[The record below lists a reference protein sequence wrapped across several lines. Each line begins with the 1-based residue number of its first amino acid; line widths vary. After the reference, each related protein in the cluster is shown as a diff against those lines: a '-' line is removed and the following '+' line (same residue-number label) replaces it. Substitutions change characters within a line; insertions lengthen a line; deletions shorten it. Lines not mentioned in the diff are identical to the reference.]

1 MEFGVR
7 ELVQFGTLLASLAGA
22 FAVVKSQ
29 LSRVIQDIKYIN
41 TELHE
46 LNTRLDRAEADS
58 AVVKHQNEVF
68 GTILS
73 PANLKDLNRSIAE
86 LQTEM
91 RVVHN
96 SFPSMAVDIVPYP
109 VDWENIHRFNE
120 LSDVMKKACETVGV
134 ENLYWGYDLWKWDM
148 PHWELR

>member
-29 LSRVIQDIKYIN
+29 LSRVIIDIRTVN
-41 TELHE
+41 RELHE
-46 LNTRLDRAEADS
+46 LNARLDSTEADS
-58 AVVKHQNEVF
+58 AVVKHQNGVF

-73 PANLKDLNRSIAE
+73 PANLKEQSMNIAK

-91 RVVHN
+91 KVVH
-96 SFPSMAVDIVPYP
+96 
-109 VDWENIHRFNE
+109 
-120 LSDVMKKACETVGV
+120 K
-134 ENLYWGYDLWKWDM
+134 NLDKIYNMHNGKHPPID
-148 PHWELR
+148 

>member
-29 LSRVIQDIKYIN
+29 LARVIEDIDSIKK
-41 TELHE
+41 ELHE
-46 LNTRLDRAEADS
+46 LNTRLDKAEADS
-58 AVVKHQNEVF
+58 AVIKHQNEVF

-73 PANLKDLNRSIAE
+73 PKNLKDLNRSIAE

-91 RVVHN
+91 KVVH
-96 SFPSMAVDIVPYP
+96 
-109 VDWENIHRFNE
+109 
-120 LSDVMKKACETVGV
+120 K
-134 ENLYWGYDLWKWDM
+134 NLDQVYRMHNGTHPPIKGK
-148 PHWELR
+148 

>member
-1 MEFGVR
+1 MEFGAR

-29 LSRVIQDIKYIN
+29 LARVIQDIKNMN

-46 LNTRLDRAEADS
+46 LNTRLDRTEADS
-58 AVVKHQNEVF
+58 AVIKHQNGVF

-73 PANLKDLNRSIAE
+73 PSNLKELNKHIAE

-91 RVVHN
+91 KVVHKN
-96 SFPSMAVDIVPYP
+96 LDKIYEMH
-109 VDWENIHRFNE
+109 NGIHPPI
-120 LSDVMKKACETVGV
+120 S
-134 ENLYWGYDLWKWDM
+134 
-148 PHWELR
+148 

>member
-29 LSRVIQDIKYIN
+29 LARVIQDIKNMN

-46 LNTRLDRAEADS
+46 LNTRLDKTEADS
-58 AVVKHQNEVF
+58 AVIKHQNEVF
-68 GTILS
+68 GDILS
-73 PANLKDLNRSIAE
+73 PTNLKDLNRQIAE

-91 RVVHN
+91 KVVH
-96 SFPSMAVDIVPYP
+96 
-109 VDWENIHRFNE
+109 
-120 LSDVMKKACETVGV
+120 K
-134 ENLYWGYDLWKWDM
+134 NLDKVYEMHNGKH
-148 PHWELR
+148 PIFS

>member
-29 LSRVIQDIKYIN
+29 LARVIEDIDSIKK
-41 TELHE
+41 ELHE
-46 LNTRLDRAEADS
+46 LNTRLDKTEADS
-58 AVVKHQNEVF
+58 AVIKHQNEVF

-73 PANLKDLNRSIAE
+73 PKNLKDLNRSIAE

-91 RVVHN
+91 KVVH
-96 SFPSMAVDIVPYP
+96 
-109 VDWENIHRFNE
+109 
-120 LSDVMKKACETVGV
+120 K
-134 ENLYWGYDLWKWDM
+134 NLDQVYRMHNGTHPPIKGK
-148 PHWELR
+148 

>member
-29 LSRVIQDIKYIN
+29 LARVIEDIDSIKK
-41 TELHE
+41 ELHE
-46 LNTRLDRAEADS
+46 LNTRLDKAEADS
-58 AVVKHQNEVF
+58 AVIKHQNEVF

-73 PANLKDLNRSIAE
+73 PKNIKDLNRSIAE

-91 RVVHN
+91 KVVH
-96 SFPSMAVDIVPYP
+96 
-109 VDWENIHRFNE
+109 
-120 LSDVMKKACETVGV
+120 K
-134 ENLYWGYDLWKWDM
+134 NLDQVYRMHNGTHPPIKGK
-148 PHWELR
+148 

>member
-7 ELVQFGTLLASLAGA
+7 EVVQFGTLLASLAGA

-29 LSRVIQDIKYIN
+29 LSRVIADIRIMN

-58 AVVKHQNEVF
+58 AVVKHQNGVF
-68 GTILS
+68 GSILS
-73 PANLKDLNRSIAE
+73 PANLKELNMSIAE

-91 RVVHN
+91 KVVHKN
-96 SFPSMAVDIVPYP
+96 LDKLYSMHNGKHPPI
-109 VDWENIHRFNE
+109 N
-120 LSDVMKKACETVGV
+120 
-134 ENLYWGYDLWKWDM
+134 
-148 PHWELR
+148 